1 MIGLTGAP
9 KVVLQYNGTT
19 YTLRD
24 MYGNDLPHERALV
37 WEGVTLKSTS
47 ISAAQQKVKN
57 AENRVKALDEKRQ
70 DSSIGKLS
78 FSALEADPKWK
89 GIMSLLKEKSPTI
102 YKKLQD

>member
-37 WEGVTLKSTS
+37 WEGVTLKSTA

-57 AENRVKALDEKRQ
+57 AENRGNALDPSKNR
-70 DSSIGKLS
+70 SAIGDLS
-78 FSALEADPKWK
+78 FSAIESDPKWK
-89 GIMSLLKEKSPTI
+89 GIMSLLKEKSPKI
-102 YKKLQD
+102 YKKLQE